1 MRLGDGRSVTDDAE
15 RRLINQ
21 SARRRTSPC
30 LVDFTTIND
39 SDRRDHRGA
48 DRPQLNTLWDKR
60 TGDKNRPFFNF
71 LLAFGGLLDRG
82 IGQHCSGKHAGGDES
97 CSACRYQR
105 LHERHYTR
113 EAAVQITET
122 TEMGPLPRTQE
133 GGGGF
138 CHGLFARLD

>member
-1 MRLGDGRSVTDDAE
+1 MRAFFLMRLGDGRSVTDDAE
-15 RRLINQ
+15 RRLIDQ
-21 SARRRTSPC
+21 SPRRRTSPC

-39 SDRRDHRGA
+39 SDRRDRRGA

-82 IGQHCSGKHAGGDES
+82 IGQHCSGKHAGGEES

-105 LHERHYTR
+105 LHE
-113 EAAVQITET
+113 
-122 TEMGPLPRTQE
+122 
-133 GGGGF
+133 
-138 CHGLFARLD
+138 